1 MTKKKKTETPV
12 VVENPDNLPSALF
25 DDAKIDI
32 KGLIHIIRG
41 QKVMIDR
48 DLAKLYGVETKRLN
62 EVVKRNLKRFE
73 GDDFMFRLTKD
84 ETEYVRSRS
93 QFATLNN
100 GGSTD
105 PSSLRSQFATSNKG
119 RGGVRYL
126 PYVFTE
132 LGVAMLSS
140 VLTSETA
147 ISINR
152 DIMRAFVTFNHLTL
166 RPLPEDNAELR
177 AEIQALRDQMN
188 DILADQNDINET
200 TRAQLDAIS
209 SALAEL
215 QSDRARHTGCNPIG
229 FNVPRQ

>member
-1 MTKKKKTETPV
+1 MTKKKSSETSG
-12 VVENPDNLPSALF
+12 VVENPDNLPSNLF
-25 DDAKIDI
+25 DNTKIDI
-32 KGLIHIIRG
+32 KALIFIIRG

-48 DLAKLYGVETKRLN
+48 DIAALYGVKTKRLN
-62 EVVKRNLKRFE
+62 EVVKRNVKRFE

-84 ETEYVRSRS
+84 EADYARSRS
-93 QFATLNN
+93 QIATLNN
-100 GGSTD
+100 GRGSN
-105 PSSLRSQFATSNKG
+105 LK
-119 RGGVRYL
+119 YL
-126 PYVFTE
+126 PYAFTE

-147 ISINR
+147 ININR
-152 DIMRAFVTFNHLTL
+152 DIMRAFVTFNHLTV

-188 DILADQNDINET
+188 EILADQNDINET

-215 QSDRARHTGCNPIG
+215 QSDRARHTGCTPIG
-229 FNVPRQ
+229 FNVPKQ